1 MSAFQSFIAEPLR
14 LRRLDLALYRA
25 SQLLHDRTNGRFDA
39 FYMMLAR
46 HLAPPNSAP
55 AGYRAVQVAE
65 TVEQL
70 RENGYRIMPEPL
82 TVAEVAGLREFAFS
96 HQAIGD
102 DMRTLYDIK
111 PDAIPEG
118 QARFS
123 WWMHDLAACDVV
135 QRLLLHGPYCA
146 IAQQYLGCRP
156 VLAHISLFL
165 DRPFAGNFEP
175 YSYHYDNEGPG
186 FLKFFFY
193 LTDVEVG
200 TGAHYF
206 IAGTQNH
213 TKPAPFSRAAI
224 YREED
229 LFRHYSRNREVVVVG
244 SAGTVLAEDTA
255 GFHRGSK
262 IERNYRLMMQFE
274 FSALD
279 APTTQELVRP
289 LRPIK
294 VPGIDPA
301 VAAITRKFYCA

>member
-1 MSAFQSFIAEPLR
+1 MSAFQSFVAEPLR

-39 FYMMLAR
+39 LYMMLAR
-46 HLAPPNSAP
+46 RLAPPNSAP
-55 AGYRAVQVAE
+55 AGYGAMQVAE
-65 TVEQL
+65 TVGHL
-70 RENGYRIMPEPL
+70 RENGYRIMSEPL
-82 TVAEVAGLREFAFS
+82 AAAEVEELRRFAFS

-102 DMRTLYDIK
+102 DMKTLYDIR

-123 WWMHDLAACDVV
+123 WWMHDLATCGAV
-135 QRLLLHGPYCA
+135 QRLLLKGPYCA

-156 VLAHISLFL
+156 ILAHISLFL
-165 DRPFAGNFEP
+165 DRPFEGNFEP

-193 LTDVEVG
+193 LTDVDIG

-206 IAGTQNH
+206 IAGTQDH
-213 TKPAPFSRAAI
+213 IKPPRFGRAAI
-224 YREED
+224 YQEEE
-229 LFRHYSRNREVVVVG
+229 LFSHYSRNREVVVVG
-244 SAGTVLAEDTA
+244 PAGTILAEDTA

-262 IERNYRLMMQFE
+262 IEHNYRLMMQFE

-279 APTTQELVRP
+279 APTEQELRRP

-294 VPGIDPA
+294 VPDIDPD
-301 VAAITRKFYCA
+301 VASIVRKFFGT